1 MSLPAAGS
9 LAPLAPLASADRGD
23 AVPNYR
29 VVSSYAPWKQ
39 PGMPGPYPGQVVSLK
54 SDTCINEKTD
64 QVNVPV
70 IAEMIAKG
78 MCALTGEKNA
88 ADAWRRFFVPQD
100 VVGIKLNCSGA
111 PQMCSSPEVVAEV
124 VKNLMAVG
132 LKPGQIYLYER
143 FKNQVDTV
151 HYDRY
156 VPPGVQIVTAE
167 QRRGGILG
175 YDPSTYVEV
184 DFFGEEDTRSNV
196 FKHVTQTFTKIINIP
211 NMKDHGASGVTGCL
225 KNIAYGS
232 YSNVARSH
240 EKGKSNTLTFIGT
253 LASAEPVRSKT
264 VLQIMDG
271 MRGVWHGG
279 PFLVRPQYKF
289 FPKQMMIG
297 TDPVAIDR
305 LLLDIIEAKRKAE
318 GAISVWDRSEKNLRI
333 FNGEERNKN
342 PNINILIREPGHI
355 EFASKKGL
363 GVHDISKIKVTEI
376 RV

>member
-1 MSLPAAGS
+1 
-9 LAPLAPLASADRGD
+9 
-23 AVPNYR
+23 
-29 VVSSYAPWKQ
+29 
-39 PGMPGPYPGQVVSLK
+39 
-54 SDTCINEKTD
+54 
-64 QVNVPV
+64 
-70 IAEMIAKG
+70 
-78 MCALTGEKNA
+78 
-88 ADAWRRFFVPQD
+88 
-100 VVGIKLNCSGA
+100 
-111 PQMCSSPEVVAEV
+111 
-124 VKNLMAVG
+124 
-132 LKPGQIYLYER
+132 
-143 FKNQVDTV
+143 V
-151 HYDRY
+151 HYGKY
-156 VPPGVQIVTAE
+156 LPEGVHIETAE
-167 QRRGGILG
+167 QRRGTILG

-196 FKHVTQTFTKIINIP
+196 FRRVTQTFSKIINIP

-279 PFLVRPQYKF
+279 PFLVDPRYKF
-289 FPKQMMIG
+289 YPKQMMIG

-318 GAISVWDRSEKNLRI
+318 AAISVWDRSPKNLRI
-333 FNGEERNKN
+333 FDNRERNKN

-355 EFASKKGL
+355 EYASKMGL
-363 GVHDISKIKVTEI
+363 GVHEIANIKVREI